1 MTKQFDVCVIGSGA
15 SGSVVSKYLAEKGL
29 EVVIV
34 EQGELIEPGTNIDSV
49 MSHAEKAYARESDGT
64 WGDNGYPWSASAV
77 GGGTIF
83 YAGISFRY
91 KDVDFDAREYVAPD
105 ALDPQWPIGYSDLDP
120 YYNKIEQWL
129 GVSGD
134 LNADPF
140 KNSAGTGSLRTAHA
154 YSQQGALIDQAGKE
168 LGLNPFPTPLAVNTT
183 DHNGYPGCDNLTSC
197 TDYAC
202 PIGAKADSFTRIL
215 KPVLK
220 LDHVTLMKNTKAL
233 AFHQTDPSKIDSL
246 ECLDLATKERFH
258 IRAKQFVLAGNAIQ
272 SAALVLRSTNK
283 WWPDGVGNKSGLV
296 GSGLSFKNSEYVS
309 GWVDNHPYEQLNE
322 PLKGLYSTVSITDY
336 YQDPHCHSGL
346 GGLIYEAN
354 PWTYYGH
361 EGSGMY
367 VQLECIIADQP
378 MVTNKVRLSNDKEAT
393 GVPKIVLDYQTHEWD
408 KRRLSFMIERAGEIL
423 TAMGAKQIQ
432 CNPSYY
438 YLGSAHLHGTCR
450 AGTDELT
457 SVVDKFGR
465 FHTID
470 NLFAA
475 DGSFMP
481 FAGGVNPT
489 LTIQANALRI
499 AENMSV

>member
-1 MTKQFDVCVIGSGA
+1 MNRHFDVCVIGSGA
-15 SGSVVSKYLAEKGL
+15 SGSVITKCLADKGWD
-29 EVVIV
+29 VVIV
-34 EQGELIEPGTNIDSV
+34 EQGDLIEPGTNIDSV
-49 MSHAEKAYARESDGT
+49 MSGAEKAYAREADGK
-64 WGDNGYPWSASAV
+64 WGQNGYPWSASAV

-91 KDVDFDAREYVAPD
+91 KDVDFNAREYVAPD
-105 ALDPQWPIGYSDLDP
+105 AMDPRWPIQYSDLDP

-134 LNADPF
+134 LNADPY
-140 KNSAGTGSLRTAHA
+140 KNKSGTGALRAAHS
-154 YSQQGALIDQAGKE
+154 YSQQGALIHQAGKKR
-168 LGLNPFPTPLAVNTT
+168 GLRPFPTPLAVNTA
-183 DHNGYPGCDNLTSC
+183 DHQGYPGCDNLTSC

-202 PIGAKADSFTRIL
+202 PIGAKADSYTRIL
-215 KPVLK
+215 KPTLQRSN
-220 LDHVTLMKNTKAL
+220 VTLLKHTKAL
-233 AFHQTDPSKIDSL
+233 AFHQKKPSEIDTL
-246 ECLDLATKERFH
+246 ECMDLSTKERFY
-258 IRAKQFVLAGNAIQ
+258 IQAKHFVLAGNAIQ
-272 SAALVLRSTNK
+272 SAALVLRSTNQ
-283 WWPDGVGNKSGLV
+283 WWPDGVGNQSGLV

-309 GWVDNHPYEQLNE
+309 GWVEDHPYEKLNE
-322 PLKGLYSTVSITDY
+322 PLKGLYSTVSITDHY
-336 YQDPHCHSGL
+336 LDKECPSGL

-354 PWTYYGH
+354 PWSFDGC
-361 EGSGMY
+361 EGKGIY
-367 VQLECIIADQP
+367 IQLECIIADQP
-378 MVTNKVRLSNDKEAT
+378 MMSNKVRLSNDKEAT
-393 GVPKIVLDYQTHEWD
+393 GVPKIIIDYQTHEWD
-408 KRRLSFMIERAGEIL
+408 RRRLSYMIERTKEL
-423 TAMGAKQIQ
+423 LNTMGAENIR

-450 AGTDELT
+450 AGTDEQT

-499 AENMSV
+499 AEHMAL